1 MFRVLGGKHNVSHV
15 GGDRA
20 KIHWGQPNETMCEG
34 VAVAPVAYSRNT
46 TVFCEMRT
54 HQRFGGEGGNG
65 NSLAEEG
72 AAGLCFSHLL
82 VALLL
87 RTLHVQ
93 NRAKDLNQ
101 RSAFEC

>member
-1 MFRVLGGKHNVSHV
+1 
-15 GGDRA
+15 
-20 KIHWGQPNETMCEG
+20 MCEG

-72 AAGLCFSHLL
+72 AAGLCLWHLL
-82 VALLL
+82 LALLL
-87 RTLHVQ
+87 RTFHVEH
-93 NRAKDLNQ
+93 RAKDLNE
-101 RSAFEC
+101 RSTFDC